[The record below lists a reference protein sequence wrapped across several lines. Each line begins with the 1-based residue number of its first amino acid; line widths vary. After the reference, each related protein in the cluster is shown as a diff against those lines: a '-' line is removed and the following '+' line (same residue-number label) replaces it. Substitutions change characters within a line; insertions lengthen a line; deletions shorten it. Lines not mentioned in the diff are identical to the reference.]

1 MVSNGQIEDRWKK
14 HANKMTK
21 IQWTKRSVSVPKSH
35 RGETNKMEIPASEQC
50 NSVQTPMVAESLFE
64 LSLEKGVDDKDKSIF
79 DKPREITAIPF
90 EKAPTEMVHATRMI
104 RSQSVKLIDP
114 YSCFPNLAEKNY
126 LDQPG
131 SFVLSA
137 SMKGSVSSTGEPLS
151 NLDSIKE
158 IPFREEKCIASL
170 QTASW
175 EELQPR
181 GELDEWLGTAASAAQ
196 LENQSSS
203 STLLQWLQHP
213 FD

>member
-1 MVSNGQIEDRWKK
+1 MALAAGC
-14 HANKMTK
+14 
-21 IQWTKRSVSVPKSH
+21 KS
-35 RGETNKMEIPASEQC
+35 GD
-50 NSVQTPMVAESLFE
+50 VADWPNWS
-64 LSLEKGVDDKDKSIF
+64 
-79 DKPREITAIPF
+79 AIPHD
-90 EKAPTEMVHATRMI
+90 KRVVVRSSRGNSPT
-104 RSQSVKLIDP
+104 SDK
-114 YSCFPNLAEKNY
+114 
-126 LDQPG
+126 
-131 SFVLSA
+131 
-137 SMKGSVSSTGEPLS
+137 PLS

-203 STLLQWLQHP
+203 STLLQWWQHP